1 MANRKS
7 LSREID
13 RANAALSAG
22 RVIPA
27 EESAKLTAWLLERQV
42 ETGRNAGAFAPTAAE
57 LQLGIRLY
65 TGEAVRT
72 KIATWNVLTAEAA
85 RLLVLLSGGAGDPDV
100 QVRAAIERARSWLD
114 VSCFV
119 TRDCVI
125 GECAHSLA
133 SHLRLMSACDETPAL
148 LVRRVNILRQHRD
161 GKGRWRR
168 FPFYYTVMVLSETIC
183 EAARSELRYAVP
195 ACQRVRTR
203 RTEDETYGARRR
215 ALLERVIVLDDLR
228 LL

>member
-22 RVIPA
+22 RVIPK
-27 EESAKLTAWLLERQV
+27 EERAKLTAWILEQQV
-42 ETGRNAGAFAPTAAE
+42 KTGRNAGAFAPTGAE
-57 LQLGIRLY
+57 LRFGIRLY

-72 KIATWNVLTAEAA
+72 KLAAWNVLTAEAA
-85 RLLVLLSGGAGDPDV
+85 RLLFLLSGGVGDDV
-100 QVRAAIERARSWLD
+100 KVRAAIERARSWLD

-133 SHLRLMSACDETPAL
+133 SHLRLMSASDEAPSL

-215 ALLERVIVLDDLR
+215 ALLERVIALDDLR

>member
-13 RANAALSAG
+13 RANAALFAG

-27 EESAKLTAWLLERQV
+27 AESANLTAWLLEQQV
-42 ETGRNAGAFAPTAAE
+42 RTGRNAGAFAPTVAE
-57 LQLGIRLY
+57 LQFGIRLY

-72 KIATWNVLTAEAA
+72 KLATWNVLTAEAA
-85 RLLVLLSGGAGDPDV
+85 RLLVLLSGGEGGNDV
-100 QVRAAIERARSWLD
+100 EVRAAIERARSWLD

-133 SHLRLMSACDETPAL
+133 SHLRLMSACDEAAL

-203 RTEDETYGARRR
+203 HTDDETYGARRR
-215 ALLERVIVLDDLR
+215 ALLERVIALDDLR